1 MFNYIEK
8 HILTTLKKADTM
20 YFLNKR
26 EVDENIASM
35 AEKFIFHGFSPQ
47 ARALQDSYKSYVS
60 ENLPKFELVSRLNI
74 VKLLL
79 CLSERP
85 TSNFL
90 ENPEEYQTET
100 KEEEEEIDWG
110 EYLKEGIETWTP
122 NYEEGSVRVIKF
134 LVQELLFLL

>member
-1 MFNYIEK
+1 
-8 HILTTLKKADTM
+8 M

-26 EVDENIASM
+26 EVDESIASM

-47 ARALQDSYKSYVS
+47 AKALQDSYKCYIS
-60 ENLPKFELVSRLNI
+60 ENLPKFELVNRLNI

-90 ENPEEYQTET
+90 ENPTEFET
-100 KEEEEEIDWG
+100 ESRVEEEEINWA
-110 EYLKEGIETWTP
+110 EYLKEGIETWMP
-122 NYEEGSVRVIKF
+122 NFDETSVRNEKKYITLYRKIH
-134 LVQELLFLL
+134 FLL

>member
-1 MFNYIEK
+1 
-8 HILTTLKKADTM
+8 M

-35 AEKFIFHGFSPQ
+35 TEKFIFHGFSPQ
-47 ARALQDSYKSYVS
+47 AKALQDSYKSYVT
-60 ENLPKFELVSRLNI
+60 ENLPKSELISRLNI

-90 ENPEEYQTET
+90 ENPKEFETET
-100 KEEEEEIDWG
+100 RDEEEEINWA
-110 EYLKEGIETWTP
+110 EYLKEGIEVWTP
-122 NYEEGSVRVIKF
+122 NFDETSVCNKKTTTETY
-134 LVQELLFLL
+134 Q